1 MYRSLAGLA
10 AALLLTGSAV
20 AHPPASED
28 IGRITR
34 QLAAGPDAALLL
46 ERAELYRVSGEWG
59 AADADARAALAL
71 APSLFQVRLS
81 LARTALAAGDAAG
94 AVEEARRYLAAS
106 PDAKGYRVLAAAL
119 AALGRRDEAVSAWL
133 QAVGAA
139 DPPDPGDYLEA
150 ARLLANAGPAEVAE
164 PAAALAVL
172 DHGITVLG
180 PLLAL
185 ESAAV
190 EISRAAGRTDEAL
203 ARVDRIV
210 ARLER
215 AETWLAER
223 GRILLEA
230 GRKPEAQAAFSEA
243 LAAVERL
250 PVHHRGTP
258 AVRRLEAEL
267 EERLRS

>member
-1 MYRSLAGLA
+1 MYRSLAWLA
-10 AALLLTGSAV
+10 AALLVTTSAA

-28 IGRITR
+28 IERVTR
-34 QLAAGPDAALLL
+34 QLAVHPDAALLL
-46 ERAELYRVSGEWG
+46 ERAELHRVCGEWAAA
-59 AADADARAALAL
+59 AADAQEALVL
-71 APSLFQVRLS
+71 APSLFAARLS
-81 LARTALAAGDAAG
+81 LARTALGAGDAAG
-94 AVEEARRYLAAS
+94 AVEEVRRYLDAS
-106 PDAKGYRVLAAAL
+106 PDAKGHRVHAAAL

-133 QAVGAA
+133 QAIDAA

-150 ARLLANAGPAEVAE
+150 ARLLAGSGPADAAKPE
-164 PAAALAVL
+164 AALAVL
-172 DHGITVLG
+172 DRGMEALG

-190 EISRAAGRTDEAL
+190 ETLRGAGRHDEAL
-203 ARVDRIV
+203 ARVDGII

-215 AETWLAER
+215 AETWIAER

-230 GRKPEAQAAFSEA
+230 GRRPEAQAAFTEA

-250 PVHHRGTP
+250 PVHYRGTP